1 MTRSFHIAPSIR
13 FADCTRLG
21 EEIRQVVLAGAD
33 LIHFDVMDNDYVPNL
48 SFGPSVCAAMRRI
61 CHVPIDVHLMV
72 RRVDRAVTQFA
83 RAGADSITFHPAAS
97 AEPLRTCAL
106 IREHGCTV
114 GIALDPSEPVSVLE
128 GLLDHVDR
136 VLILS
141 VNPGCGGQAF
151 IAQSLARLRGARTR
165 IARCAR
171 EVDLQ
176 IEGGITLENIGEAA
190 AAGALTFVA
199 GSAIFG
205 HGDYA
210 GRIAGMRRA
219 IHAAITGPLPMQR
232 SEAALA

>member
-1 MTRSFHIAPSIR
+1 MTRSFRIAPSILS
-13 FADCTRLG
+13 ADCMRLG
-21 EEIRQVVLAGAD
+21 EEIRQVILAGAD
-33 LIHFDVMDNDYVPNL
+33 VIHIDVMDNDYVPNL
-48 SFGPSVCAAMRRI
+48 GFGSSVCAAVRRI
-61 CHVPIDVHLMV
+61 CRVPIDVHLMV
-72 RRVDRAVTQFA
+72 RRVDRAATQFA
-83 RAGADSITFHPAAS
+83 RAGADCITFHPAAS

-141 VNPGCGGQAF
+141 ANPGCGSQAF
-151 IAQSLARLRGARTR
+151 IAQSLAKLRGARAR

-176 IEGGITLENIGEAA
+176 IEGGITLANIGEAA

-210 GRIAGMRRA
+210 GRIAAMRRA
-219 IHAAITGPLPMQR
+219 IHASITGPSPMHR
-232 SEAALA
+232 FEAVSA